1 MRAQSSPKS
10 KCKDGE
16 NKLGKSSELMM
27 WSEDR
32 GGSKARP
39 ASRRTKG
46 ASWCRSAWEKRRPA
60 RERERESNDLE
71 DRWLAKTEESGG
83 RSRQASRAMG
93 SSSRHGNQE
102 KHDDSVSVT

>member
-1 MRAQSSPKS
+1 
-10 KCKDGE
+10 
-16 NKLGKSSELMM
+16 M

-32 GGSKARP
+32 GGWKARP

-46 ASWCRSAWEKRRPA
+46 HHGAAQRGKREDRP
-60 RERERESNDLE
+60 ERERESNDLE